1 MENKGIYIVTD
12 VEVTVHGV
20 NLQTYSSDGFLPIP
34 LDIWSLEYFVISYVP
49 AYSQHPSKFSV
60 VATDPDTSVEIFL
73 KNGTLLP
80 VMLSLHQTY
89 TIISTL
95 DLTGTYVKSNKPI
108 AMYSGV
114 NCANVPVS
122 VRACDHLAV
131 AIPPVASLGS
141 EFLVTPI
148 AGRATN
154 VGYIIRIMASK
165 NGTEVSTNAYGS
177 VTLNMGEFIEYN
189 IVNSG
194 QALLVNCTEPCLVAQ
209 YNKGTNADGHNTDP
223 FMMIVTP
230 FRAYTTRF
238 IWETPLRAN
247 GSPFVNYVNI
257 IVPSGKY
264 ANIFLQVLEFNVFLH
279 ICLQFNAQ

>member
-20 NLQTYSSDGFLPIP
+20 NLQSSTSDGFLPIP
-34 LDIWSLEYFVISYVP
+34 LEIWLLEFFVIAYVP
-49 AYSQHPSKFSV
+49 AYSEHPSQFSV
-60 VATDPDTSVEIFL
+60 VATDADTSVEIFL
-73 KNGTLLP
+73 KNGTSVS

-108 AMYSGV
+108 GMYSGV

-131 AIPPVASLGS
+131 AVPPVASLGS

-154 VGYIIRIMASK
+154 VGYIIRIIASK
-165 NGTEVSTNAYGS
+165 NDTEISTTAYAS
-177 VTLNMGEFIEYN
+177 VILNMGEFIEYN
-189 IVNSG
+189 IQNSG
-194 QALLVNCTEPCLVAQ
+194 QAVLINCSKPCLVAQ
-209 YNKGTNADGHNTDP
+209 YNKGRTADGHKTDP

-230 FRAYTTRF
+230 FRAYTNRF
-238 IWETPLRAN
+238 IWETPPRGN
-247 GSPFVNYVNI
+247 GNSFVNYVNI
-257 IVPSGKY
+257 IVPSGEY
-264 ANIFLQVLEFNVFLH
+264 FSSGQGI
-279 ICLQFNAQ
+279 